1 MVANSFPENF
11 RFLFTKPNSFASS
24 SKREGGLNDDTVLQ
38 KIVVIHLE
46 SKDS

>member
-11 RFLFTKPNSFASS
+11 RFLFTKPNSLASS
-24 SKREGGLNDDTVLQ
+24 SKEKGLNDDTALQ

-46 SKDS
+46 LKDS

>member
-24 SKREGGLNDDTVLQ
+24 SKREGLNDDTVLQ

>member
-11 RFLFTKPNSFASS
+11 RFFLQPNSFASS
-24 SKREGGLNDDTVLQ
+24 SKEKGLNDDTVLQ